1 MNDLMLL
8 QKDKPFQNLQT
19 VISDF
24 ISRKTNKASCFEMFK
39 EIRVQQ
45 FEHEALMLTEIALV
59 KHSDDVVLVV
69 GILLHDVT
77 KILGFF
83 VSELMIHLCVTRD
96 LQRQDRF
103 IFLFMVSALD
113 HLSKGAFAQNFHY
126 FISIRD
132 VFANLNSVV
141 AFEVIKHWVSL
152 ILSVRMV
159 FLSFLFIFEYLFSLS
174 VHTFQNVE
182 IIAVSCSDGSSEID
196 RLKLICSWT

>member
-1 MNDLMLL
+1 MLK
-8 QKDKPFQNLQT
+8 Q
-19 VISDF
+19 
-24 ISRKTNKASCFEMFK
+24 
-39 EIRVQQ
+39 IRVQQ
-45 FEHEALMLTEIALV
+45 FEDKALMLTERALV

-69 GILLHDVT
+69 WILLHDVT

-83 VSELMIHLCVTRD
+83 MSELMIHLCVTRD

-132 VFANLNSVV
+132 VLANLHSVV

-159 FLSFLFIFEYLFSLS
+159 FLPFLFIFEYLFSFS
-174 VHTFQNVE
+174 VHTFQNVQ
-182 IIAVSCSDGSSEID
+182 IIAVSYSNSSCEID
-196 RLKLICSWT
+196 CLKLICSWT